1 MVSGYTDNRLVA
13 ASKFLSEATGGD
25 YGERGTIEINPA
37 VVQHIMEGLF
47 GGPMSFF
54 NKVTA
59 TYDTAFGDKEFE
71 WRNVPFLNRVVKDGG
86 GKAQERTLNNE
97 YRNNKE
103 KYEALHKQELRYNE
117 FIRDESHSEE
127 ERAEYKQKLD
137 ELRSSEEYKR
147 MNAFNEASK
156 DIDKMYKQFNEV
168 GTIDEN
174 MPLILEEKEKA
185 NAPLRDLK

>member
-1 MVSGYTDNRLVA
+1 
-13 ASKFLSEATGGD
+13 
-25 YGERGTIEINPA
+25 
-37 VVQHIMEGLF
+37 
-47 GGPMSFF
+47 
-54 NKVTA
+54 
-59 TYDTAFGDKEFE
+59 
-71 WRNVPFLNRVVKDGG
+71 VKDGG

-137 ELRSSEEYKR
+137 ELRNSEEYNR

-156 DIDKMYKQFNEV
+156 DIDKMYKQFNEE
-168 GTIDEN
+168 GTLDEN